1 MRLSLLR
8 CAGPS
13 SSYVPQYTTMLSERL
28 NAPAVVAIP
37 EVDAKAKLLESNPAY
52 SIEIFQHR
60 QADGSAMTS
69 IPGTIIIG

>member
-1 MRLSLLR
+1 
-8 CAGPS
+8 
-13 SSYVPQYTTMLSERL
+13 MLSERL